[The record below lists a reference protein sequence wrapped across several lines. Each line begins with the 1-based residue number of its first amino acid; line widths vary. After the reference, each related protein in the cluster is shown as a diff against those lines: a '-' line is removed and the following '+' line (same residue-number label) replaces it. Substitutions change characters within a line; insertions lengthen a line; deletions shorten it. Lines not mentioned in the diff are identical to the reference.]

1 MKRLLGLTFAF
12 TAGLS
17 IGTAAAAEQERVR
30 GTVVAISDNVLT
42 VHTESSGD
50 TSVLLS
56 GDTKYLTE
64 SRSDLDHIPA
74 GSYIGAAAKNVG
86 KKQVALDILVFPPS
100 MKGANE
106 GHFGWDKV
114 SDTTLP
120 GGARTSS
127 SMTNGSVAAVG
138 GNMGSASVNST
149 MTNGNVAA
157 TTARHGAEQL
167 KVTYKGG
174 EQTILVPP
182 TARVVKLQPGAAS
195 DLKPGDTVFVNASA
209 DNGKAT
215 AELILVGSNGV
226 APPI

>member
-17 IGTAAAAEQERVR
+17 IGTAAAAEQERIR
-30 GTVVAISDNVLT
+30 GSVVAISGDVLT
-42 VHTESSGD
+42 VHTATGGD
-50 TSVLLS
+50 ISVLLS

-64 SRSDLDHIPA
+64 SRSDLNHIPA
-74 GSYIGAAAKNVG
+74 GSYVGAAAKNMG
-86 KKQVALDILVFPPS
+86 EKQVALDILVFPPS

-106 GHFGWDKV
+106 GHFDWDKV
-114 SDTTLP
+114 SDTTLS
-120 GGARTSS
+120 GGARTAS
-127 SMTNGSVAAVG
+127 SMTNGSVAAVAG
-138 GNMGSASVNST
+138 SMGSASVNST
-149 MTNGNVAA
+149 MTNGSVA
-157 TTARHGAEQL
+157 TTTAKHGAEQL
-167 KVTYKGG
+167 RVTYKGG

-182 TARVVKLQPGAAS
+182 TAPVVKLQPGAAS

-215 AELILVGSNGV
+215 AELILVGSSGV